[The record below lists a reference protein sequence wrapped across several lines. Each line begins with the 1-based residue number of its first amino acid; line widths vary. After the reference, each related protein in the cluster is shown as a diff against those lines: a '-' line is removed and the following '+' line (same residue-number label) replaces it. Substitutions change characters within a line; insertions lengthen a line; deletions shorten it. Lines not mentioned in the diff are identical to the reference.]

1 MHKVNKLSFYS
12 FTVLIL
18 LLIFLGFSA
27 CSPLKT
33 VSKGKIQISV
43 NVNIPK
49 SVETKDTKHKI
60 NAYIDEVSSVE
71 LVVYDSANVEVLRQ
85 SVNKNKDISF
95 SFELPSGGTYKFVAN
110 GKREDNSLVFTG
122 EKTQTLQ
129 PGQNYSII
137 IDTKFVNGYL
147 TVFVDL
153 DDELLVMYD
162 VQELRALL
170 RDSSGNVIK
179 DESFQIT
186 PEATRLSL
194 SIECYP
200 RVYSVG
206 ILARLKDKATSEE
219 WSSNSNE
226 AAVSVEIKPGI
237 TTDLDGFKISFDPS
251 SGHPQVIYKFGA
263 LPPTITG
270 AIYNVDTNELTINWS
285 YPSTTPDTKFY
296 IYLLDKNNTLS
307 LWDITTSYSSTQ
319 ELLGVDFWNVQK
331 IGVRAVVNGKE
342 SKIEYIDKSNIN
354 ITSIDVPLTSS
365 TMYTLFLRSF
375 CDANGDGIGDFRGV
389 SQKVD
394 YLKSLGVD
402 TVWFL
407 PFTKAN
413 SYHGYDVED
422 YYDVE
427 PDYGSF
433 LDLENMIKEL
443 NQNGIRVVMDLVV
456 NHTSDT
462 HPWFLDAVENTTNSK
477 YWNYY
482 IMTLENRE
490 GEYYWHWKVNSKG
503 EKVYYF
509 GLFGFTMPDLNFDN
523 PAVMEEIKK
532 IIDFWIVVGVDGF
545 RLDAPKHYK
554 GWDLNDDIPGSAYYA
569 QQIEDYIRSKLGSDA
584 IVVGEVFDG
593 NPSVLSQFA
602 PMPAFNFTF
611 MYGIAGERDAD
622 KITGNYEG
630 KDNLLGETISWV
642 NGATYYLNVKHF
654 PFIDNHD
661 LDRWISVLIDE
672 YYAGNTQAGIRQY
685 LLTNALLLSL
695 DGMPV
700 IYYGNEIGLRG
711 WKWRDKDPWDLPVRE
726 PMQWYANQQG
736 EGQTWWTKTIYEQKN
751 ITFGNANEDGAMYDD
766 PDDGVSVEEQQQM
779 DYSILNFFKQYISL
793 RANYPALGK
802 GSLTIERDWKNLYAI
817 KRVYGTQEVLILI
830 NLDPIWPNNY
840 TVPAGYRWVWYAFFN
855 DELFEFGP
863 KNESP
868 LETDTDW
875 TVNPRQ
881 VYVFVKN

>member
-1 MHKVNKLSFYS
+1 MHKINKLSFLS
-12 FTVLIL
+12 LALLVL
-18 LLIFLGFSA
+18 LLIFLTLSA

-33 VSKGKIQISV
+33 VSAGKIQVSI
-43 NVNIPK
+43 NVSTPK
-49 SVETKDTKHKI
+49 PVETVETKDTKHKI

-71 LVVYDSANVEVLRQ
+71 LVVYNSANAEVLRQ
-85 SVNKNKDISF
+85 SVNKNNDISF
-95 SFELPSGGTYKFVAN
+95 SFELPSGGTYKFVVN
-110 GKREDNSLVFTG
+110 GKRNGNSLVFTG

-129 PGQNYSII
+129 PGQSYTIT

-153 DDELLVMYD
+153 DDDLLVMYD

-170 RDSSGNVIK
+170 KDSSGTVIK

-186 PEATRLSL
+186 PQATRLSL

-200 RVYSVG
+200 KVYSVG
-206 ILARLKDKATSEE
+206 ISARLKNKATSEE
-219 WSSNSNE
+219 WSNNFDE
-226 AAVSVEIKPGI
+226 TAVSVEIKPGLPSV
-237 TTDLDGFKISFDPS
+237 LDGFRIFFDPAE
-251 SGHPQVIYKFGA
+251 GYPQVTFKFGA
-263 LPPTITG
+263 LSPTITG

-285 YPSTTPDTKFY
+285 YPLTAGSKFY
-296 IYLLDKNNTLS
+296 VYLLDKNNNLS
-307 LWDITTSYSSTQ
+307 IFDITTAQSITEEFY
-319 ELLGVDFWNVQK
+319 GVDFWDLQK

-354 ITSIDVPLTSS
+354 ITSINVPLTSS

-375 CDANGDGIGDFRGV
+375 YDSNGDGIGDFKGV
-389 SQKVD
+389 SQKID
-394 YLKSLGVD
+394 YLKSLGID

-407 PFTKAN
+407 PFNKAK
-413 SYHGYDVED
+413 SYHGYDIED

-427 PDYGSF
+427 PDYGDF
-433 LDLENMIKEL
+433 LELEDMIQVL

-482 IMTLENRE
+482 IMTLENRD
-490 GEYYWHWKVNSKG
+490 GWNHWHWKINSKG
-503 EKVYYF
+503 QKVYYF
-509 GLFGFTMPDLNFDN
+509 GLFDSSMPDLNFDS
-523 PAVMEEIKK
+523 PAVMEEIKR
-532 IIDFWIVVGVDGF
+532 IIDFWIIVGVDGF

-554 GWDLNDDIPGSAYYA
+554 GWDWNDDIAGSAYYA
-569 QQIEDYIRSKLGSDA
+569 GQIENYIRSKLGNDA
-584 IVVGEVFDG
+584 IVVGEVYDG

-611 MYGIAGERDAD
+611 MYGI
-622 KITGNYEG
+622 TGNHEG

-642 NGATYYLNVKHF
+642 DGPSYYLNVKHF

-661 LDRWISVLIDE
+661 LDRWISVLIDRK
-672 YYAGNTQAGIRQY
+672 YQGNTQAGIKQY
-685 LLTNALLLSL
+685 LLTNALLLL
-695 DGMPV
+695 LNGMPV

-711 WKWRDKDPWDLPVRE
+711 WKWNSDPWDLPVRE
-726 PMQWYANQQG
+726 PMQWYASQQG
-736 EGQTWWTKTIYEQKN
+736 AGQTWWTKSIYQQKN
-751 ITFGNANEDGAMYDD
+751 ITFGNANEDGAMYDN
-766 PDDGVSVEEQQQM
+766 PNDGVSVEEQQAG
-779 DYSILNFFKQYISL
+779 YSILNFFKQYISL
-793 RANYPALGK
+793 RANYPALAK
-802 GSLTIERDWKNLYAI
+802 GSLTIERDWKNLYVI
-817 KRVYGTQEVLILI
+817 KRAYGTQEVLVLI
-830 NLDPIWPNNY
+830 NLDPTWSNNY

-855 DELFEFGP
+855 NELFEFGP

-868 LETDTDW
+868 LANDTNW
-875 TVNPRQ
+875 TINPRQ